1 MNNRRY
7 APTATR
13 DHRSHR
19 TLSEAGYPTDA
30 HMDALSNNGTKHDDP
45 MANIPLPNATSPNTY
60 RRGGRVADPG
70 EATESRYTRRMERMR
85 GEG

>member
-7 APTATR
+7 SPTATR

-30 HMDALSNNGTKHDDP
+30 HMDLGDGQKHEDP
-45 MANIPLPNATSPNTY
+45 MANIDLPNATSPNTFK
-60 RRGGRVADPG
+60 RGGSVSPTASTR
-70 EATESRYTRRMERMR
+70 SRRMTRF
-85 GEG
+85 GV